1 MSGHTDPKQALQ
13 ALCQEVVRSFLAP
26 GAAVLTRSAGGWQ
39 VLAHAGSEQAGRLPD
54 AEERTAADRAESTRG
69 FEGLGSTG
77 LRKSRPRRVV
87 VPRGRESAYRLERS
101 VAFVALNLGEQVLGI
116 LRVDGPM
123 GDSPFRSDPESL
135 LMAVASEAAIAVQR
149 AELVQ
154 TAAQAEALEQA
165 DRLKSALLNAVSHD
179 LRTPLASII
188 ASAGSLQQTD
198 VNWTDEERLG
208 FAEAIEQQAQRLDRL
223 VGNLLD
229 LSRIESGSLRPE
241 KGWYDLGALIGEVLG
256 RLKPMLS
263 LYPVTVELP
272 EDLPPVLL
280 DYIEIDEVLTNLL
293 ENATK
298 YTPAGTQIAVSARPA
313 GGDVLVEVADRGPG
327 IPVEALT
334 RIFDP
339 FVRVGGSRARG
350 TGLGLAVARGLVEAH
365 GGKIWAE
372 NRPEGGAKFAFT
384 LPMVPTDNRMPIVTT
399 RRS

>member
-1 MSGHTDPKQALQ
+1 
-13 ALCQEVVRSFLAP
+13 
-26 GAAVLTRSAGGWQ
+26 
-39 VLAHAGSEQAGRLPD
+39 
-54 AEERTAADRAESTRG
+54 
-69 FEGLGSTG
+69 
-77 LRKSRPRRVV
+77 
-87 VPRGRESAYRLERS
+87 
-101 VAFVALNLGEQVLGI
+101 
-116 LRVDGPM
+116 
-123 GDSPFRSDPESL
+123 
-135 LMAVASEAAIAVQR
+135 
-149 AELVQ
+149 
-154 TAAQAEALEQA
+154 
-165 DRLKSALLNAVSHD
+165 
-179 LRTPLASII
+179 
-188 ASAGSLQQTD
+188 
-198 VNWTDEERLG
+198 
-208 FAEAIEQQAQRLDRL
+208 
-223 VGNLLD
+223 
-229 LSRIESGSLRPE
+229 
-241 KGWYDLGALIGEVLG
+241 
-256 RLKPMLS
+256 
-263 LYPVTVELP
+263 
-272 EDLPPVLL
+272 LL